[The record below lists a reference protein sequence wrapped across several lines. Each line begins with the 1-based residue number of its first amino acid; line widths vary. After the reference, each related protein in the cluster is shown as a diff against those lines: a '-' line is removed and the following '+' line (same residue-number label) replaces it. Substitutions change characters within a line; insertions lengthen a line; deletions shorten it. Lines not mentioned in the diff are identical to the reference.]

1 MKALIF
7 SDSHGNSA
15 AMELAIQKNP
25 DADYFFFLGD
35 GMRDAEALAQKYPRL
50 AFVAVPGNMDFGYI
64 ESFSGIMEEV
74 TLDIDGVRIVLTHG
88 HLRNVRA
95 GLENIAYLAEE
106 KQAQIVLYGHTH
118 IPYRKYLV
126 SIEKGEEKDEIIL
139 FNPGSIGK
147 TYGEAA
153 PSFGI
158 LEVQDGKISIYHGK
172 VVL

>member
-1 MKALIF
+1 
-7 SDSHGNSA
+7 
-15 AMELAIQKNP
+15 
-25 DADYFFFLGD
+25 
-35 GMRDAEALAQKYPRL
+35 
-50 AFVAVPGNMDFGYI
+50 MDFGYI
-64 ESFSGIMEEV
+64 GSFSGVMQEV

-106 KQAQIVLYGHTH
+106 KRAQLVLYGHTH
-118 IPYRKYLV
+118 IPYCRHLV
-126 SIEKGEEKDEIIL
+126 STDKGGDADEIIL

-158 LEVQDGKISIYHGK
+158 LEVREGKISIRHGK